1 MTVRRMNRFS
11 RSPVVPSDRLVGDRI
26 GSELD
31 SIWKAG
37 FSLFGNSVATWSDIF
52 YGGEDE

>member
-1 MTVRRMNRFS
+1 MNRFS
-11 RSPVVPSDRLVGDRI
+11 RSPVGPSDRLVGDRI

-52 YGGEDE
+52 YGGEDV